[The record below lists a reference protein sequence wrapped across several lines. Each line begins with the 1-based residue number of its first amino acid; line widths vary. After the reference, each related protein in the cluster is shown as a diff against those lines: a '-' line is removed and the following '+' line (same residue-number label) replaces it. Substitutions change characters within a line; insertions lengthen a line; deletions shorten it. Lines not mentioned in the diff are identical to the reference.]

1 MTAFEGC
8 GVLRRQEICF
18 VNVASRCAKIDL
30 QQTIQQLR
38 RDINVNGASH
48 EYVVNP
54 TIQSFWWALYLM
66 ESWNANPI
74 WPYLTNQRRGCSE
87 LYFCLICFVQT
98 TGNTWVLREKWKFM
112 DDFPGRL
119 IFDTSMW
126 ESEFHGVSTF
136 LGETMFDHVWSI
148 DWWIDIC
155 SVSSCEQL
163 IFLHPDMR
171 TLCLRWE
178 HHDYLIHRSTWRF
191 ILVKTSIKIWAM
203 KNPLLFRTYTTQLC
217 GDCSKTLQG
226 FLLNNYEGDP
236 RSSTQGHRAP
246 LPKDDFFPHRS
257 YLQWEPWQTNR
268 VRRAKF
274 LKPFH
279 NLVVG
284 WFFIFFQR
292 LFTLLLRMIVPTTRK
307 PTRTGSAFVAP
318 PLHQPGTQFC
328 CALVAEW
335 LTHNVPACGCL
346 VWRRC
351 DILIILCSEL
361 STSSIIAPNYKIQSY
376 SKYDWRGVKFFIL
389 TILSGL
395 HPWEPSQTCRW
406 RWKQNCW
413 VSMLCWEHWQ
423 LKQIMLL
430 QNNC

>member
-1 MTAFEGC
+1 
-8 GVLRRQEICF
+8 
-18 VNVASRCAKIDL
+18 
-30 QQTIQQLR
+30 
-38 RDINVNGASH
+38 
-48 EYVVNP
+48 
-54 TIQSFWWALYLM
+54 
-66 ESWNANPI
+66 
-74 WPYLTNQRRGCSE
+74 
-87 LYFCLICFVQT
+87 
-98 TGNTWVLREKWKFM
+98 
-112 DDFPGRL
+112 
-119 IFDTSMW
+119 
-126 ESEFHGVSTF
+126 
-136 LGETMFDHVWSI
+136 
-148 DWWIDIC
+148 
-155 SVSSCEQL
+155 
-163 IFLHPDMR
+163 MR

-191 ILVKTSIKIWAM
+191 ILVKTSIIIWAM

-268 VRRAKF
+268 VRRSKF

-328 CALVAEW
+328 CALVVEW

-361 STSSIIAPNYKIQSY
+361 STSSIIAPTTKSNHIQNMIGEVSSFSSLLFSVACTLGTKSNLQVEMEAELLGLNALLGALAAEADY
-376 SKYDWRGVKFFIL
+376 VAAEQLLKDMAKCLVVGHF
-389 TILSGL
+389 SG
-395 HPWEPSQTCRW
+395 
-406 RWKQNCW
+406 NG
-413 VSMLCWEHWQ
+413 MLVEV
-423 LKQIMLL
+423 
-430 QNNC
+430 